1 MVLRRAAA
9 VTFALV
15 GLAGAFIAG
24 TGAVATAATGDPVI
38 AGQGNTAM
46 SETFIVNQS
55 TGNGLTVATN
65 GGTGITGDGGST
77 GIHGFGTTGVF
88 GDSNNGNG
96 VFGRTFS
103 NTASGVS
110 GQSDGTG
117 YGVSGRAAAGGTGV
131 FGQGGENGVLATG
144 GTFGV
149 FASGTDYGVYA
160 SAPNHG
166 VYGAATTN
174 AGAGVEA
181 QANSASGIALRV
193 SGKAQFSR
201 SGTAAITGTTTTPK
215 SSVVIS
221 NVALSGKSLVLATA
235 QKNVAGVWV
244 EAAVPNVSAKTV
256 TIYLNKTVTVS
267 YPVAWFIVEKP

>member
-1 MVLRRAAA
+1 MVVRRTAA

-24 TGAVATAATGDPVI
+24 TGAAADATDGQAVF
-38 AGQGNTAM
+38 AGQSNSESHETHIYNTQIYTDA
-46 SETFIVNQS
+46 TCAS
-55 TGNGLTVATN
+55 TGQTMGGLLSCGGIGLTGRGTN
-65 GGTGITGDGGST
+65 F
-77 GIHGFGTTGVF
+77 GIHAIA
-88 GDSNNGNG
+88 DSGAFAG
-96 VFGRTFS
+96 ILAEGPIGALGEGPT
-103 NTASGVS
+103 GVS
-110 GQSDGTG
+110 GIGT
-117 YGVSGRAAAGGTGV
+117 
-131 FGQGGENGVLATG
+131 ENGVKAEG

-149 FASGTDYGVYA
+149 FASGDDYGVYA

-166 VYGAATTN
+166 VYGTATTN

-193 SGKAQFSR
+193 NGKAQFSR
-201 SGTAAITGTTTTPK
+201 SGTATVAGTTTTPK

-256 TIYLNKTVTVS
+256 TIFLNKTVTVS